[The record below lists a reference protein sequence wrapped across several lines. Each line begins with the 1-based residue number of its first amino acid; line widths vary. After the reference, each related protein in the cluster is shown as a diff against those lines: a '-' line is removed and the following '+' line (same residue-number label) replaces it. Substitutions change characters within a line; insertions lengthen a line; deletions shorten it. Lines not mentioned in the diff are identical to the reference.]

1 MVGLFERVIKFK
13 QPQVKTAGLKRKSV
27 KTRPSVSRVKY
38 IVSSARRSGKGQM
51 TQKKVF

>member
-1 MVGLFERVIKFK
+1 MAGLFERVIKFK

-38 IVSSARRSGKGQM
+38 IVSSARSGKGQM
-51 TQKKVF
+51 TQKEVF